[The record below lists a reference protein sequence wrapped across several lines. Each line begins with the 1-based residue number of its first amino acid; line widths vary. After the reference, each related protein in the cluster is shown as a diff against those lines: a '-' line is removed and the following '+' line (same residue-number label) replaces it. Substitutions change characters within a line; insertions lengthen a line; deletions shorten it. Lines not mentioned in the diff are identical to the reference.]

1 MLTPDVARNFAGPV
15 VVVLA
20 GLLEI
25 VLLMVS
31 MLLAVA

>member
-1 MLTPDVARNFAGPV
+1 MFTLDVAMNFAGPV
-15 VVVLA
+15 VVDLA
-20 GLLEI
+20 GVFEI

>member
-1 MLTPDVARNFAGPV
+1 MLTLAVARNFAGPV

-20 GLLEI
+20 GVFETA
-25 VLLMVS
+25 LLMVS

>member
-1 MLTPDVARNFAGPV
+1 MLTLDVARNLAGPV
-15 VVVLA
+15 VVVAA
-20 GLLEI
+20 GVFET

>member
-1 MLTPDVARNFAGPV
+1 MLTVVVARNLAGPV

-20 GLLEI
+20 GVFER